1 MRESAGKAVWLW
13 DMRYPAAFSYNPSNS
28 RDSSSQHAQLNMKLA
43 HVVVKF
49 TSSLSSTGTGT
60 LSQIWLPSIS
70 EDGSVVLGTQGVP
83 FSVSGTVDLLA
94 LFRCISCR
102 FKFTTD
108 VTDPNN
114 MGVVGRVFAS
124 GEPEFSHNVQTYNK
138 SVYLR
143 VSDAQRCRVHS
154 TMLLPMYMDPQRD
167 HPFGVF
173 EVCQTEKNVL
183 FPSLVDLFQ
192 RCLEDVNLY
201 TVDIEKHSMGIG
213 LRCWPSSVDYT
224 GKDSASVATFAHE
237 AAACTDVETLCS
249 ADSLQR
255 LKAGSASGVTD
266 QGGELPGAGS
276 GAKGET
282 MADSEENR
290 ADKVAAALPSTSA
303 CQLPT
308 PFQDPQ
314 LQQGGS
320 LNASQ
325 YTSYGVA
332 SQKQGGGGGAKSEG
346 MARLVSVGNRL
357 ELDLEPLLVTSKGGM
372 GGHSA
377 IEAGKQGSERA
388 PLRLEVGLPAAAAA
402 LQRGFGGD
410 KGGFAGPLSGF
421 GLPYGTVPPR
431 GDMVLPASQAGLDAM
446 AWGPGSAS
454 DGLAFCE
461 EDDDDPSQPDSTAQE
476 ASFNNRVGG
485 GAGKRLSLQELQ
497 AQFGVGLR
505 EAAANLRIC
514 PTTLKRA
521 CRRHGI
527 TRWPRRQLAKLN
539 RSEGSKSDGSGEL
552 PNAKLEGSYRSGFGS
567 SCQQPAVSSA
577 ASPCTSAQLGAER
590 RGGVITR
597 SFSAATSA
605 GRATVPDGTSP
616 GILTSLDFPAD
627 IQQQP
632 FYLSGNPSSTGIL
645 DLFQNIGPSGSAGMV
660 QPAHGAPILHP
671 DDMLW

>member
-1 MRESAGKAVWLW
+1 
-13 DMRYPAAFSYNPSNS
+13 
-28 RDSSSQHAQLNMKLA
+28 MKLA
-43 HVVVKF
+43 QVVVKF

-108 VTDPNN
+108 VTDPSN

-154 TMLLPMYMDPQRD
+154 TMLLPMYMEPQRD
-167 HPFGVF
+167 HPFAVF

-213 LRCWPSSVDYT
+213 LR
-224 GKDSASVATFAHE
+224 
-237 AAACTDVETLCS
+237 

-255 LKAGSASGVTD
+255 LKAASGS
-266 QGGELPGAGS
+266 GAADTPAEDPPRASS
-276 GAKGET
+276 GAKGEKT
-282 MADSEENR
+282 ADSEDKGGR
-290 ADKVAAALPSTSA
+290 AGQGLPLTST

-308 PFQDPQ
+308 PFQDPH

-320 LNASQ
+320 VNGSHF
-325 YTSYGVA
+325 TTYGMPA
-332 SQKQGGGGGAKSEG
+332 QKQGGGKSEG

-357 ELDLEPLLVTSKGGM
+357 ELDLEPLPMTSKGGG
-372 GGHSA
+372 GGHCALESGRQWS
-377 IEAGKQGSERA
+377 EALGSKR
-388 PLRLEVGLPAAAAA
+388 PSMRLEVGLPDAAAAM
-402 LQRGFGGD
+402 QTGFEGE
-410 KGGFAGPLSGF
+410 KAGFAGQLSTF
-421 GLPYGTVPPR
+421 GIHYAAIPPR
-431 GDMVLPASQAGLDAM
+431 EM
-446 AWGPGSAS
+446 
-454 DGLAFCE
+454 
-461 EDDDDPSQPDSTAQE
+461 
-476 ASFNNRVGG
+476 
-485 GAGKRLSLQELQ
+485 

-539 RSEGSKSDGSGEL
+539 RSEGSKSDGSGDL
-552 PNAKLEGSYRSGFGS
+552 PHIKVEGSYRSGGRVS
-567 SCQQPAVSSA
+567 GQQPAVSSA
-577 ASPCTSAQLGAER
+577 ASPRTSSQLGAER
-590 RGGVITR
+590 REGVTTR

-605 GRATVPDGTSP
+605 GRAAIPEGSSP
-616 GILTSLDFPAD
+616 GILSSLDFPSD

-645 DLFQNIGPSGSAGMV
+645 DLFQSIGPTGSAGMV
-660 QPAHGAPILHP
+660 QQSHGGPILHP